1 METFSLTNENNWSR
15 TISCKGLI
23 TQNNMSI
30 FLRTNIF
37 LEMSTVDDTDKSF
50 VNFGWNFSN
59 YFQIF
64 LIIWLVRNLLVT
76 PLFHRR
82 SLYIRDL

>member
-1 METFSLTNENNWSR
+1 
-15 TISCKGLI
+15 
-23 TQNNMSI
+23 MSI

-76 PLFHRR
+76 PPFHRR